1 MYHDLLDTGG
11 GVEDGDSD
19 VYSVTLEDFRDHL
32 DRIDRSVGS
41 PPHRADTLSDG
52 AEPWLITFDDGG
64 ASGLVAGEELSR
76 RSWLGHFFIATDAVG
91 RPGFMKWDEIRALA
105 GMGHVIGSHS
115 CSHPD
120 RMAACSW
127 GQLLDEWSRS
137 AAILAEEL
145 GAPVLTASVPGGF
158 YSKAVGRAAAKAGY
172 TTLFTSLPSQKVG
185 SIDGCA
191 LIGRYAIRRDTPA
204 AQAAAAAA
212 GSAAPWVRQ
221 RAAWTLRGVAKSL
234 TGRRYETIRRALL
247 GRRR

>member
-1 MYHDLLDTGG
+1 MYHHLLGPDGG
-11 GVEDGDSD
+11 AEDVDSD
-19 VYSVTLEDFRDHL
+19 VYSVTPAGFRDQL

-41 PPHRADTLSDG
+41 PPQRADALSG
-52 AEPWLITFDDGG
+52 VVTPWMITFDDGG
-64 ASGLVAGEELSR
+64 ASGLAAGEELSR
-76 RSWLGHFFIATDAVG
+76 RTWLGHFFIVTDVVG
-91 RPGFMKWDEIRALA
+91 RPGFMNWDEIRALA

-127 GQLLDEWSRS
+127 EQLLDEWSRS

-145 GAPVLTASVPGGF
+145 GGPVLTASVPGGF
-158 YSKAVGRAAAKAGY
+158 YSKAVGRAAAEAGY

-191 LIGRYAIRRDTPA
+191 LIGRYAIRRDTTA
-204 AQAAAAAA
+204 TRAAAAAA
-212 GSAAPWVRQ
+212 GSAAPWARQ
-221 RAAWTLRGVAKSL
+221 RAAWTLRGIAKSL

-247 GRRR
+247 AHRQ